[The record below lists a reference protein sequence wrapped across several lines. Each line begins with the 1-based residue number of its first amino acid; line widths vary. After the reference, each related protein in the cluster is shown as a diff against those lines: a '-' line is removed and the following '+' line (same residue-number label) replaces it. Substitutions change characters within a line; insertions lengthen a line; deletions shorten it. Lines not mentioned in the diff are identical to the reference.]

1 MPRPRRKILVT
12 AQETGTPPDV
22 LEPGHVLT
30 KVIKSEGKN
39 LYTVSTPT
47 GKSLLVELP
56 ARFRSTIWIKR
67 GGYLLVDTTAFEERD
82 NKLGGEIE
90 NVVREEK
97 LWRKM
102 PYW

>member
-1 MPRPRRKILVT
+1 MPRPRRDILAT
-12 AQETGTPPDV
+12 AQETGTPPGT
-22 LEPGHVLT
+22 LESGHVLARVV
-30 KVIKSEGKN
+30 KGEGKN
-39 LYTVSTPT
+39 LYTVSTST

-56 ARFRSTIWIKR
+56 SRFRSTIWIKR
-67 GGYLLVDTTAFEERD
+67 GGYVLVNTAAFEGRD